1 MNEPKT
7 CHMTQDQPDR
17 RLLPVVPS
25 LLWAFLCLVM
35 WFWAIAGPLCVMLA
49 VTSYFVDLR
58 DVIEFPG
65 RRAEALSMGSVL
77 GAVGISFIWL
87 RMRGYIKFGG
97 E

>member
-1 MNEPKT
+1 MNEQKA
-7 CHMTQDQPDR
+7 CLMTKGHPER
-17 RLLPVVPS
+17 RMPPIGPS
-25 LLWAFLCLVM
+25 LLWVFLCLAL

-65 RRAEALSMGSVL
+65 GGVEALSVGSVL
-77 GAVGISFIWL
+77 GAVGISFVWL
-87 RMRGYIKFGG
+87 RMRGYIKFCG